1 MSGSASATVDEEKTT
16 IKAKNN
22 REIINRVFI
31 IIIKILKIFA
41 CPAESGV
48 DPV

>member
-1 MSGSASATVDEEKTT
+1 MKKRQT
-16 IKAKNN
+16 IKEKNN
-22 REIINRVFI
+22 RDIINRVFI